1 MPDFMHSEDVQILLP
16 SKFFRTRIYDAAV
29 VDENDYIDKNIV
41 KSLVNIDSN
50 SYVTDEEAENGDK
63 RLEFAD

>member
-1 MPDFMHSEDVQILLP
+1 MHSEDCQILLP

-50 SYVTDEEAENGDK
+50 AYVTELDAENGNK

>member
-1 MPDFMHSEDVQILLP
+1 MP